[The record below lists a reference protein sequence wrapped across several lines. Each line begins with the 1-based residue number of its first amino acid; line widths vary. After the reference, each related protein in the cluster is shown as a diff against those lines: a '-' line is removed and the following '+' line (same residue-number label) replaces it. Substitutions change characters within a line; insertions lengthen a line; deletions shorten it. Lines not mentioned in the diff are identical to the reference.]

1 MKLLSPLTGGFF
13 RKYQRRGIEYFEN
26 PGRGI
31 DGRELAQYETAIRKA
46 VDRESR
52 PEIEGGEPFGLM
64 DECFDGSLSIQEKVE
79 HGRISV
85 ENIGAF
91 YMPVPC

>member
-1 MKLLSPLTGGFF
+1 MK
-13 RKYQRRGIEYFEN
+13 
-26 PGRGI
+26 
-31 DGRELAQYETAIRKA
+31 TAGN
-46 VDRESR
+46 R